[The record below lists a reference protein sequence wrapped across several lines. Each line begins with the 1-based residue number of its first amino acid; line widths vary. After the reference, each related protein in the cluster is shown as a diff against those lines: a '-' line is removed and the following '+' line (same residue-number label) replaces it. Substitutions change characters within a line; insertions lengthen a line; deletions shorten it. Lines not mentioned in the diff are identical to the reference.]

1 MTSGLGGL
9 APFFRRFLPLLN
21 GYTPFFQPFFGHFW
35 PPVNGFY
42 RLQVGGIAPIS
53 PVLARYKLH
62 YFFLCHVVYSK
73 KVATISHMNL
83 MPANSYLLSY
93 FLKDTILFIVTI
105 IIIQK
110 LFWKI
115 IAAIK
120 IVTISTR
127 GILVFLHFDSMT
139 IMLVGEFDFWR
150 IALQFGF
157 QPVVCFVRDNDGLQ
171 GWAF

>member
-21 GYTPFFQPFFGHFW
+21 GYTPFFQPYFGHFW
-35 PPVNGFY
+35 PPVNGF
-42 RLQVGGIAPIS
+42 LPSPSGWACS
-53 PVLARYKLH
+53 DLPVLARYKLH

-110 LFWKI
+110 LF
-115 IAAIK
+115 
-120 IVTISTR
+120 
-127 GILVFLHFDSMT
+127 
-139 IMLVGEFDFWR
+139 
-150 IALQFGF
+150 
-157 QPVVCFVRDNDGLQ
+157 
-171 GWAF
+171 